1 MTQTDERRIAE
12 ESETYVIAATAIRT
26 LFWLLAC
33 LALLLTVV
41 RVAFPLAAMNA
52 YADLGNVPRAYDC
65 AASAAK
71 IYKGET
77 GVNARISCVNYSITL
92 MSENPT
98 EYASSVK
105 RDTEAFFAD
114 TGCVDRIPLIDEY
127 NVKNADKTMRPK
139 LYSYAYYI
147 SGENTRARFILGE
160 ESVSYYGKPVAYA
173 DLAAAITACAES
185 EQYYYYYAAPLL
197 NAAAI
202 IAEECIKVNKP
213 LPFDEQSV
221 TAAARAY
228 LDKALETV
236 NAEAPALKSLY
247 EIKAYQKYAQRLI
260 AGGFVGED
268 AKPRVENVTF
278 GGAETTV
285 NELYYNVL
293 LRQYCK

>member
-1 MTQTDERRIAE
+1 MTQTDERQIAE

-98 EYASSVK
+98 EYASAVK

-127 NVKNADKTMRPK
+127 NVKNADKTMRPN
-139 LYSYAYYI
+139 LYSYSDYI

-185 EQYYYYYAAPLL
+185 EQYYYAAPLL

-202 IAEECIKVNKP
+202 IAEECIKANKP

-236 NAEAPALKSLY
+236 NAEAPALKPLY

>member
-1 MTQTDERRIAE
+1 MTQTDERQIAE

-52 YADLGNVPRAYDC
+52 YADLGNVSRAYDC

-98 EYASSVK
+98 EYASAVK

-127 NVKNADKTMRPK
+127 NVKNADKTMRPN
-139 LYSYAYYI
+139 LYSYADYI

-185 EQYYYYYAAPLL
+185 EQYYYAAPLL

-202 IAEECIKVNKP
+202 IAEECIKANKP

-221 TAAARAY
+221 TAVARAY

>member
-127 NVKNADKTMRPK
+127 NVKNADKTMRPN
-139 LYSYAYYI
+139 LYSYADYI

-185 EQYYYYYAAPLL
+185 EQYYYYAAPLL

>member
-1 MTQTDERRIAE
+1 MTQTDERQIAE

-98 EYASSVK
+98 EYASAVK

-127 NVKNADKTMRPK
+127 NVKNADKTMRPN
-139 LYSYAYYI
+139 LYSYADYI

-185 EQYYYYYAAPLL
+185 EQYYYYAAPLL

-228 LDKALETV
+228 VDKALETV

>member
-127 NVKNADKTMRPK
+127 NVKNADKTMRPN
-139 LYSYAYYI
+139 LYSYADYI

-247 EIKAYQKYAQRLI
+247 EIKVYQKYAQRLI

>member
-127 NVKNADKTMRPK
+127 NVKNADKTMRPN
-139 LYSYAYYI
+139 LYSYADYI

-185 EQYYYYYAAPLL
+185 EQYYYYAAPLL

-228 LDKALETV
+228 VDKALETV

>member
-1 MTQTDERRIAE
+1 
-12 ESETYVIAATAIRT
+12 
-26 LFWLLAC
+26 
-33 LALLLTVV
+33 
-41 RVAFPLAAMNA
+41 
-52 YADLGNVPRAYDC
+52 
-65 AASAAK
+65 
-71 IYKGET
+71 
-77 GVNARISCVNYSITL
+77 
-92 MSENPT
+92 
-98 EYASSVK
+98 
-105 RDTEAFFAD
+105 
-114 TGCVDRIPLIDEY
+114 
-127 NVKNADKTMRPK
+127 MRPN
-139 LYSYAYYI
+139 LYSYADYI